1 LYELGFLVAP
11 LGKSK
16 NKVEFIN
23 NQTDIYPSL
32 TNWKL
37 NAEQQIGLKT
47 KINNHVTELSRA
59 FSAKERLAQAR
70 AELDSLI
77 VEIKYF
83 EQYCSETHMSSP
95 EIKYS
100 RNLIAK
106 KVMLLWQEC
115 NEFFEKCRISLFLFK
130 IKCIFVYKIFD
141 GKIFKKG
148 DRLHW
153 SDL

>member
-1 LYELGFLVAP
+1 MYELGFLVAP

-23 NQTDIYPSL
+23 NQTGIYPVL

-37 NAEQQIGLKT
+37 NTKQQLGLKT
-47 KINNHVTELSRA
+47 KINNHITELSRA
-59 FSAKERLAQAR
+59 FSAKERLAQAK
-70 AELDSLI
+70 AELDSLT

-83 EQYCSETHMSSP
+83 EQYCSETYMSSP

-100 RNLIAK
+100 RNLTAK

-115 NEFFEKCRISLFLFK
+115 NKFLDKCRISLFWYK
-130 IKCIFVYKIFD
+130 IKCVFVYK
-141 GKIFKKG
+141 GTSKN
-148 DRLHW
+148 
-153 SDL
+153 